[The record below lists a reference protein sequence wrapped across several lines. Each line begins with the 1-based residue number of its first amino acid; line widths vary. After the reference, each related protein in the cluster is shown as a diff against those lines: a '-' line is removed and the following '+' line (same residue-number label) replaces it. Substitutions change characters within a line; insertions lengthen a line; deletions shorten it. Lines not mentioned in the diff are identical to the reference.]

1 MYHHVNDHLYG
12 MQLLCFAHGNKLT
25 WHGGD
30 DAMHATADQIV
41 NMVHHAPQNS
51 ELIRFGF
58 LTKKLNLTSP
68 IMKIS

>member
-1 MYHHVNDHLYG
+1 
-12 MQLLCFAHGNKLT
+12 
-25 WHGGD
+25 
-30 DAMHATADQIV
+30 MHATADQIV